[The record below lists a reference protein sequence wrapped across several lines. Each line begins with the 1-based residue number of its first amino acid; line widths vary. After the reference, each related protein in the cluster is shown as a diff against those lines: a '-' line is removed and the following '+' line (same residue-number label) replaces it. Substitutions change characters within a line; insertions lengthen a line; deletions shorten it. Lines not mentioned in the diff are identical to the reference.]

1 VIVRSFKTVWRSLQ
15 KMAAWLAESGVTDAA
30 MELDR
35 ASHVRASGPAMRGEP
50 VSGAGLSATADGSL
64 LQDLR
69 RSLPGL
75 CRRLRRRGDKP
86 VPGLALESGSCRLIW
101 GNGARILRVASAFP
115 QNWAFSSSIL
125 PMCSRSWV

>member
-1 VIVRSFKTVWRSLQ
+1 MRSIRVIPCLDVDGGRVVKGVNFLNLRDAVCHERNRARPDRSF
-15 KMAAWLAESGVTDAA
+15 GP
-30 MELDR
+30 
-35 ASHVRASGPAMRGEP
+35 HVVRRHN
-50 VSGAGLSATADGSL
+50 DN
-64 LQDLR
+64 LR

-101 GNGARILRVASAFP
+101 GNAARILRVASAFP